1 MGLWYN
7 NFENLWQKLLK
18 NAKKMKFAFPLRI
31 KFLNMLYNEG
41 VMYMKDFC
49 KWLGVSEKFAKV
61 IVWIFIIMSMLI
73 IFNSAFESM
82 GLPYYKL
89 TVENLS
95 KIDYPKL
102 FEYLLAWVAT
112 LLNFY
117 SVIFLVFP
125 IKDFGKMFKYSIL
138 YLILNIIVFNLFGN
152 GALQIFIILFI
163 IIFSYLYS
171 NKNKKYILYGGL
183 GYVVSVFVQYI
194 CYLYK
199 IRFIDYTTVNGL
211 NKLLVYSDYLLFM
224 FIIILV
230 KEIVIKN
237 KNKKN

>member
-1 MGLWYN
+1 
-7 NFENLWQKLLK
+7 
-18 NAKKMKFAFPLRI
+18 MKFAFPLRI

-41 VMYMKDFC
+41 VMYMKEFC

-61 IVWIFIIMSMLI
+61 VVWLFIIMSMLI
-73 IFNSAFESM
+73 VFNVAFESM

-95 KIDYPKL
+95 KIDYPKV
-102 FEYLLAWVAT
+102 FESLLTWLLT

-117 SVIFLVFP
+117 TMIFLIFP
-125 IKDFGKMFKYSIL
+125 IKDFGKIFKYSIL

-152 GALQIFIILFI
+152 GILQIFIVLFI

-171 NKNKKYILYGGL
+171 NKNKKYILYG
-183 GYVVSVFVQYI
+183 VISCIFSMFAQYI

-199 IRFIDYTTVNGL
+199 ARFIDFANLDAL
-211 NKLLVYSDYLLFM
+211 NRFLTSLDYVLLM
-224 FIIILV
+224 IIIILV
-230 KEIVIKN
+230 KDIIIKN
-237 KNKKN
+237 KNKKI

>member
-1 MGLWYN
+1 
-7 NFENLWQKLLK
+7 
-18 NAKKMKFAFPLRI
+18 MKFAFPLRI

-41 VMYMKDFC
+41 MMYMKEFC

-61 IVWIFIIMSMLI
+61 VVWIFIIMAFLIVTNIML
-73 IFNSAFESM
+73 ESV

-95 KIDYPKL
+95 KIDYPKM
-102 FEYLLAWVAT
+102 FEYLLAWIAT

-117 SVIFLVFP
+117 TMIFLIFP
-125 IKDFGKMFKYSIL
+125 IKDFNKIFKYSIL

-152 GALQIFIILFI
+152 GALQIFIALFI
-163 IIFSYLYS
+163 MIFSYLYS
-171 NKNKKYILYGGL
+171 NKNKKYILYGMITCI
-183 GYVVSVFVQYI
+183 VSAFVQFV

-199 IRFIDYTTVNGL
+199 IRFIDYTDINNL
-211 NKLLVYSDYLLFM
+211 NRILVSLDYVLLM
-224 FIIILV
+224 FIIILI
-230 KEIVIKN
+230 KEIIIKS

>member
-1 MGLWYN
+1 
-7 NFENLWQKLLK
+7 
-18 NAKKMKFAFPLRI
+18 
-31 KFLNMLYNEG
+31 
-41 VMYMKDFC
+41 MKDFC

-73 IFNSAFESM
+73 VFNVAFESM

-171 NKNKKYILYGGL
+171 NRNKKYILYGGL

-199 IRFIDYTTVNGL
+199 IRFIDYTNVNGL
-211 NKLLVYSDYLLFM
+211 NKLLVYSYYLLFM

>member
-1 MGLWYN
+1 
-7 NFENLWQKLLK
+7 
-18 NAKKMKFAFPLRI
+18 
-31 KFLNMLYNEG
+31 
-41 VMYMKDFC
+41 MKDFC

-82 GLPYYKL
+82 SLPYYKL